1 MKNRNIPFGY
11 TLKDGAPAIL
21 NCEAETVK
29 SIFAMYA
36 EGFSFLAI
44 AKALTESGKPYIDG
58 VPRWYKN
65 NVARILRNEKY
76 IGADGYPQIIEI
88 NMFENTSAL
97 LACKK
102 EKWAAPAD
110 DPSKILWE
118 LLVCGECGSRLLRIG
133 GRLTAKGIVQLRC
146 AGRDCPNGYDIPIE
160 ELNMRVSDALNRPTE
175 ISDAE
180 YEPTADILRMENEI
194 SRLLQR
200 PESPEEIRQLI
211 LRAAAARYEHIWQ
224 PRERTYDYEEKDRPG
239 SIDWKMLK
247 EAVSH
252 ISIDKNGEVSVQWR

>member
-1 MKNRNIPFGY
+1 MPSRSTAEEDENRNIPFGY

-58 VPRWYKN
+58 VP
-65 NVARILRNEKY
+65 
-76 IGADGYPQIIEI
+76 DGTRTMWQGYCAMKSISGQQTGIRKSLKSICLK
-88 NMFENTSAL
+88 NTSAL

-133 GRLTAKGIVQLRC
+133 GRLTAKGSYSFAVQ
-146 AGRDCPNGYDIPIE
+146 AGTARTGMTYRSKSW
-160 ELNMRVSDALNRPTE
+160 NMRVSDALNRPTE

-211 LRAAAARYEHIWQ
+211 LSAAAARYEHIWQ

-252 ISIDKNGEVSVQWR
+252 LHR